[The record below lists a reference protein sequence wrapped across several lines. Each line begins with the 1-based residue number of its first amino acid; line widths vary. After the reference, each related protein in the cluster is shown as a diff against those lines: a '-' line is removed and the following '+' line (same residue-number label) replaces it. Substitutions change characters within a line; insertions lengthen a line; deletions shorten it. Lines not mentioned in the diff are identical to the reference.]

1 MDGHGALRGWSS
13 RQRGPFD
20 HGAANDA
27 VEELLTRTCAPK
39 DVRVETGE
47 RIQPR
52 REEGWGVGVGY
63 WVTGCGLLGV
73 GVDLGV
79 GYWVWVTGC
88 GRRSGC
94 R

>member
-1 MDGHGALRGWSS
+1 MDGHGAFRGWSS

-52 REEGWGVGVGY
+52 REEGWGVGVGVGY
-63 WVTGCGLLGV
+63 WVWVTGRGCRSGCGLLGV

-79 GYWVWVTGC
+79 DDLG
-88 GRRSGC
+88 
-94 R
+94 